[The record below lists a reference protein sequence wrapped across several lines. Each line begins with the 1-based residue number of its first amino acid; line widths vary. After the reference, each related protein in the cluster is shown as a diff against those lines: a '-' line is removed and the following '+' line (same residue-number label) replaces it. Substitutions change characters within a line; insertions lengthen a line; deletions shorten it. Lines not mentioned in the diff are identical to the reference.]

1 MTDRDQI
8 GISSAWEN
16 GHFLY
21 EDNDPNLI
29 PGANYKYAVAGVNYL
44 GEGFNSNE
52 LSSLFGEILASNI
65 RSNTTLSGI
74 YISDGTIVSNN
85 AVLTINPGAE
95 ITFRNGASLI
105 VNGRLNV
112 NGTPQNKAVFD
123 FIKMDRSKR
132 NGIKTFLGGAIQINN
147 AVIKNAY
154 TGII

>member
-52 LSSLFGEILASNI
+52 LSSLFGEMLASNI
-65 RSNTTLSGI
+65 RSNTTLSGV
-74 YISDGTIVSNN
+74 YTIVSKN
-85 AVLTINPGAE
+85 AVLTINPGAK

-105 VNGRLNV
+105 VNGRL
-112 NGTPQNKAVFD
+112 KAGRTD
-123 FIKMDRSKR
+123 
-132 NGIKTFLGGAIQINN
+132 
-147 AVIKNAY
+147 
-154 TGII
+154 